1 LKPLIIIF
9 LLLFLPPKIKEP
21 YFMAKCIYICSRQTL
36 QHSARSFLQTIC
48 EKLAPDNIIANKPK
62 ILVGEDIAYGI
73 MNPTAPV
80 LEKEG
85 SILLGQIYDKTES
98 WNLPR
103 TEFPDGSYAL
113 FREGEEYFEIV
124 SDPVASR
131 TIWYYADE
139 NILVAST
146 SQRAIAMY
154 LGNFEFDERVIP
166 WMLSTGTLGPVFSWD
181 KRIKRIPPDSSV
193 ILDKGNWTVSVRS
206 NPIQFEFVKQSDRLH
221 KKNFIETLRN
231 FFKALDLDYDCW
243 ALPLSGGYDSRGILC
258 FLAENR
264 NVRCLRTI
272 TWGLKSSQR
281 VKGNDAYIA
290 KKLAENLGLSH
301 QYYAT
306 DLSTEPIE
314 KVISRY
320 LLVGEG
326 RIDHVAAY
334 MDGFGIWKTLFEDG
348 IKGTIRGDECF
359 GWLRTSSALGVK
371 LTTGCALCSDY
382 LNLKEYIR
390 YGIPLQEVP
399 QFLDRRKGE
408 TFATWRDRLY
418 QEYRIPTILSALSDL
433 KLSYVE
439 QISPFLSKKI
449 IQQVRHLPDHL
460 RTEKKIFKNILHTIG
475 PRIDFAT
482 SEATALPGDIIKG
495 TQFVEYL
502 RKELASDKAKE
513 MFRKEFLDSIL
524 EGIRTETH
532 EKISK
537 KKLGSLKRYA
547 KKYLPLFLIRAIR
560 KVSPPVV
567 NRHVLAFRVFLIYK
581 MNEILKEDSLIKE
594 DLLAG
599 GSK

>member
-1 LKPLIIIF
+1 
-9 LLLFLPPKIKEP
+9 
-21 YFMAKCIYICSRQTL
+21 MSKCIYICSRKPLHNSITNRL
-36 QHSARSFLQTIC
+36 SAIC
-48 EKLAPDNIIANKPK
+48 NRLAPDNIKANQAK
-62 ILVGEDIAYGI
+62 ILVSEYVAYGI
-73 MNPTAPV
+73 MNPTIPV
-80 LEKEG
+80 LQKG
-85 SILLGQIYDKTES
+85 NSLLIGQIFDNAS
-98 WNLPR
+98 NWSMPLSQ
-103 TEFPDGSYAL
+103 FPDGSYAL
-113 FREGEEYFEIV
+113 FRDGEGYFEIV

-131 TIWYYADE
+131 TIWYYADD
-139 NILVAST
+139 NILVTST

-154 LGNFEFDERVIP
+154 LGSFEFEERVIP

-206 NPIQFEFVKQSDRLH
+206 NPIQFELIKQSDRLH
-221 KKNFIETLRN
+221 KKKLLETLRN
-231 FFKALDLDYDCW
+231 FFKTLDLDYDSW

-258 FLAENR
+258 FLTENR

-272 TWGLKSSQR
+272 TWGLMSSQR

-290 KKLAENLGLSH
+290 KKLAENLGLSNK
-301 QYYAT
+301 YYST

-314 KVISRY
+314 KVINRY
-320 LLVGEG
+320 VLIGEG

-371 LTTGCALCSDY
+371 LTTGSALCSDY
-382 LNLKEYIR
+382 LNLKEYIS
-390 YGIPLQEVP
+390 YGIPVQEVT

-449 IQQVRHLPDHL
+449 IQQIRHLPDHL
-460 RTEKKIFKNILHTIG
+460 RTEKKVFKNIIRTIG
-475 PRIDFAT
+475 PKIDFAT
-482 SEATALPGDIIKG
+482 SEATALPGNIFKG
-495 TQFVEYL
+495 TQFVEFL
-502 RKELASDKAKE
+502 RRELASDEAKE

-524 EGIRTETH
+524 EGIRSGSN
-532 EKISK
+532 EKISNK
-537 KKLGSLKRYA
+537 KSGSLKRYA

-567 NRHVLAFRVFLIYK
+567 DRHVLAFRVFLVYK
-581 MNEILKEDSLIKE
+581 MNEILKEDSLMKE